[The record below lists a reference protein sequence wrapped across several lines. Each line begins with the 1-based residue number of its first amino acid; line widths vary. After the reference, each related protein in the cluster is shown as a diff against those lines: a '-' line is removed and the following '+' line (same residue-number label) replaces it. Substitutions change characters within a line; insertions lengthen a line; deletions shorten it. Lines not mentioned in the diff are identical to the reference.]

1 MHDIAAGVRGALSR
15 LVGKLAA
22 CLSRLPWEAG
32 GNRTLRLL

>member
-15 LVGKLAA
+15 LLGKLAT
-22 CLSRLPWEAG
+22 CLSRVPWEAG

>member
-1 MHDIAAGVRGALSR
+1 MHDIAAGARGALSR
-15 LVGKLAA
+15 LLGKLTA